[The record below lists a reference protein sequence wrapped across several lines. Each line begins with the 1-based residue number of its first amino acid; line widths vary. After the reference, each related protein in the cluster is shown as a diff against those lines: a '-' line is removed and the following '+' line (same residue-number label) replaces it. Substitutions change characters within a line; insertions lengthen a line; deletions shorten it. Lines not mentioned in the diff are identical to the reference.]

1 MEIDFPR
8 YSMKYSGE
16 NVILRGIF
24 HVVSGFPLHLMILYI
39 AEIWITF
46 RTVCILASIR
56 LLWQP
61 VLLNYNSEVYNPGVR
76 VCHRRRMYT
85 EEKAKVVAAV

>member
-1 MEIDFPR
+1 M
-8 YSMKYSGE
+8 
-16 NVILRGIF
+16 
-24 HVVSGFPLHLMILYI
+24 YI

-61 VLLNYNSEVYNPGVR
+61 VLLNYNSEVYNPGVK